1 MKCDCNLFMRVHLG
15 LASDKFHLVE
25 SQETH
30 EKVPSSPYPDPWRKK
45 WCNCNK
51 SISYM
56 ILPPPTIEPLRSI
69 QRAQVVF
76 LTFTTILKLTLT
88 SCIYTYN
95 QLSTRS
101 VTCSRKVQCYWHP
114 YEEGK
119 TVYLWNF
126 CPFLLRNSSSSTVQT
141 EPLLPSTRTKH
152 LWRLRLC
159 RTAFCSQTET
169 HKLLVKSCYI

>member
-1 MKCDCNLFMRVHLG
+1 MRVRLG
-15 LASDKFHLVE
+15 LASDTFHLVE
-25 SQETH
+25 SQETC

-51 SISYM
+51 SISYDSP
-56 ILPPPTIEPLRSI
+56 ISNNRSTWI
-69 QRAQVVF
+69 HPKSPSSCFYLYYSA
-76 LTFTTILKLTLT
+76 ILKVTLT

-95 QLSTRS
+95 QLFTRS
-101 VTCSRKVQCYWHP
+101 VRCSREVQCYWHP

-141 EPLLPSTRTKH
+141 EPFLPSTRTKH

-159 RTAFCSQTET
+159 RTAFYTQTET
-169 HKLLVKSCYI
+169 HKLLVKSYYI